1 MEQRSSVVDESQPKT
16 QGQQQADGR
25 AQQPAPQNQPAQ
37 NQASPNQGPPNQPAQ
52 GQQQPELQPNGEPRY
67 KRRSALLSN
76 PRTKWFLIIV
86 ALVIV
91 VGVFFLW
98 RYLGSYEATDDA
110 QIDGHINSVSAR
122 VSGHVLKL
130 NVDDNQYVEKG
141 TVLVE
146 IDPAD
151 YDVAAAKARAD
162 YADAQAQASAAGI
175 NVPITNVNTTS
186 QVSGAQAGLSSAQAG
201 VSAARQQF
209 EAAKSQV
216 VEAEANNTKAQ
227 NDLAR
232 YKQLIDKQ
240 EISQQQYD
248 QAIASAQAAAAT
260 LRSARASADA
270 SAEQIRQA
278 QSKVQQANADL
289 QTANTAPQQMRVT
302 QARALS
308 AQAIADQKKA
318 ALDQAELNLQ
328 YTKIIAPVNGI
339 VSNRTVEV
347 GQNVQIGQEMMK
359 VVPVD
364 DGDLWVTA
372 NFKETQLKNIRPG
385 QAVDISVDANG
396 KTYKGKVD
404 SISGTSGARSSLLPP
419 ENATGNYVKVV
430 QRLPVKIV
438 FNPHEI
444 KGRELRPGMSVTPK
458 VWIK

>member
-16 QGQQQADGR
+16 QGQQQGDAR
-25 AQQPAPQNQPAQ
+25 VQQQAPPNQPAQ
-37 NQASPNQGPPNQPAQ
+37 NQPAPNQPASNQPAQ
-52 GQQQPELQPNGEPRY
+52 GQQQPDPHQDGESRY

-98 RYLGSYEATDDA
+98 RYLSSYEATDDA

-146 IDPAD
+146 IDSAD

-186 QVSGAQAGLSSAQAG
+186 QVSGAQAGVSSAQAG

-318 ALDQAELNLQ
+318 QLDQAELNLQ

-347 GQNVQIGQEMMK
+347 GQNVQVGQEMMK

-385 QAVDISVDANG
+385 LEVDIAVDANG

-458 VWIK
+458 VWK